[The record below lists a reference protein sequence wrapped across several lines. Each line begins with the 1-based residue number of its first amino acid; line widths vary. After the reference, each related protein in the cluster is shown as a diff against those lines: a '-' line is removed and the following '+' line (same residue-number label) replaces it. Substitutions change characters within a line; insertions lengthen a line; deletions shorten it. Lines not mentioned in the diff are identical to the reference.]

1 MPYYKTLLH
10 YGEIIS
16 DYENEK
22 ENIRVTIFSYNNEKY
37 RVVKYKGIVQ
47 SIVKIIYEKN

>member
-1 MPYYKTLLH
+1 MSYYKTLLH

-16 DYENEK
+16 DYESEK
-22 ENIRVTIFSYNNEKY
+22 ENIRVTVFLYDNEKY

-47 SIVKIIYEKN
+47 SIVKFIYEKN